1 MYSAKFNLSDFISKL
16 PKAELH
22 LHLEGTLEPEMM
34 LEKAKKNGVKLPYKS
49 IEDVKNAYKFKDL
62 QSFLDLYYLGVSSLV
77 DEQDFYD
84 LAYAYF
90 KKAASQNVVRAEVFF
105 DPQAHTRRGVD
116 FSTVIKGIHK
126 AALKAEEDFGISIGI
141 IMSFLRD
148 MPVSSAEET
157 LEQALQYKS
166 WIIGVGLDSK
176 ELGNPPSKFEK
187 VFKRARDEGFIA
199 VAHAGE
205 EAPAEYVW
213 EAIKLLKVSRIDHG
227 YHILDDPILTE
238 KVAQEKIPLTTCPL
252 SALKL
257 NHIVPLEKF
266 PVKTMMK
273 LGMIPTINS
282 DDPAY
287 FGGYINENYYETAKA
302 LKLSAEDLVI
312 LAKHSIMAS
321 YISNEKKVDLYNN
334 IDRIYYEIF

>member
-1 MYSAKFNLSDFISKL
+1 LSDFISKL